1 MAAFFHSLATSLAQA
16 QPALVLAAVALYA
29 VSVALAAAR
38 WRLLLNAMA
47 GPVRLVDVVL
57 ANLGGICANNLT
69 ISSRLAG
76 EAARIALIRV
86 RSRVPVPEAT
96 AAVVLERLSE
106 LPPIA
111 ILIVLAF
118 PALAVVNGGTMLVMG
133 IALTALVAIIA
144 LTTPRWNQPLRAWWA
159 RRFGRDRTLLVPRA
173 TMMAAVGWSS
183 LVWLQDVMRL
193 WLVARALRVGLTIP
207 QAATLSL
214 LTMVAGWAPTFG
226 GLGAIEGGLVGG
238 LMLFGVPFNTAAAIT
253 AVERCISYVLATSA
267 GVVAI
272 VYVGAWRWTRES
284 WQTLPDQTI
293 GRQRKNQTANTA

>member
-1 MAAFFHSLATSLAQA
+1 M
-16 QPALVLAAVALYA
+16 ALVALSPRNDRLERLTGSKTNRFFSDTARDQKYAAYLGWKLGAVIVKEHAVRADPDARRRGNAERIDALTTAVALYA

-214 LTMVAGWAPTFG
+214 LTMVAGWALLP
-226 GLGAIEGGLVGG
+226 VR
-238 LMLFGVPFNTAAAIT
+238 AAH
-253 AVERCISYVLATSA
+253 
-267 GVVAI
+267 
-272 VYVGAWRWTRES
+272 
-284 WQTLPDQTI
+284 
-293 GRQRKNQTANTA
+293 RKPRPPKRSTP